1 MLAIK
6 IIAGALIGAILKIPC
21 GFIEE
26 KLLSKRNIVFNQMK
40 RERIILHLIMAVA
53 GPVYV

>member
-21 GFIEE
+21 DFIEE

-40 RERIILHLIMAVA
+40 RERIILHLIMAAA
-53 GPVYV
+53 GLL